1 MKDNI
6 REKETPRWV
15 RIFSCVLFG
24 AYAFIYIYAFQ
35 ADALALTQH
44 MLSCG
49 QTQFNPPVGS
59 CVITLLALGLQCLSQ
74 RLLPF
79 GGGFYPLSFIP
90 SAVFLVLLTAFTP
103 SVSHGAI
110 VAAAAALLA
119 WVASYFLLARQR
131 KQTSTPTPRL
141 VLYNATVGCLVAV
154 FFFIGL
160 AGQTNDVWHYEL
172 RTARYLNEGKHDK
185 ALSVGERSLATSPVL
200 TALRAFAMSH
210 EPDGLGGHLFE
221 RPLPEGGAALLY
233 LERGDTA
240 RMLFPPDSLYAYLGK
255 APQENEAP
263 QRYFERVAKTHRKYA
278 YRTSARDYWL
288 CSLLLEKQ
296 LDRFARELPLFYEVS
311 DSTDLPRYYAEALI
325 LYNRL
330 RTKPVVLYSNAAVGA
345 NFRDFMEME
354 KLYTDPTVRRNK
366 LWHTYGET
374 YFWYYL
380 YHPYQGTGKKE

>member
-24 AYAFIYIYAFQ
+24 AYAFTYIYAFQ

-44 MLSCG
+44 MLSGG
-49 QTQFNPPVGS
+49 QTQFNPLVGS
-59 CVITLLALGLQCLSQ
+59 CVITLLALGLQGLLQ

-79 GGGFYPLSFIP
+79 RGGLYPLSFIP

-103 SVSHGAI
+103 SVSYGAI
-110 VAAAAALLA
+110 AAAVAALLA
-119 WVASYFLLARQR
+119 WMAFFFFLSRPR
-131 KQTSTPTPRL
+131 KQPLSTVPGL
-141 VLYNATVGCLVAV
+141 VTFNVTVGSLLGVLI
-154 FFFIGL
+154 FIGL

-172 RTARYLNEGKHDK
+172 KTARYLNEGEYDK

-210 EPDGLGGHLFE
+210 EPEGLGGHLFE
-221 RPLPEGGAALLY
+221 RPLPVGGAAVLF

-240 RMLFPPDSLYAYLGK
+240 RMLFPADSLYAYLGK
-255 APQENEAP
+255 APQKGEAP

-278 YRTSARDYWL
+278 YRTPARDYWL

-296 LDRFARELPLFYEVS
+296 LDRFAKELPLFYEVN
-311 DSTDLPRYYAEALI
+311 DSIDLPRYYAEALF

-330 RTKPVVLYSNAAVGA
+330 RTKPVVLYNNAAIAA
-345 NFRDFMEME
+345 NFRDFVEME
-354 KLYTDPTVRRNK
+354 KQYPDHTVRSNK

-380 YHPYQGTGKKE
+380 YHPYQGTGKRE